1 MPDLISDL
9 AISEYLEAL
18 ASKSATPGGGSA
30 SALIAAQGTAL
41 LSMVCEF
48 SRSSDESLLDI
59 NQKCSVTQT
68 NLLQLV
74 QKDVDAFNEVMNW
87 YADKGSDQNQKA
99 TEKAVTVSLDIMREA
114 STVIDAA
121 EYLSKRGN
129 KNLISDVAIGAKL
142 LASGIESAY
151 INVLVNLKTISDEW
165 MAREAKEKAREY
177 LQTSNRLSSVY
188 TLIQGGL

>member
-9 AISEYLEAL
+9 AISEYLNAL

-48 SRSSDESLLDI
+48 SRPNDESLLDI
-59 NQKCSVTQT
+59 NKRCSVTQT
-68 NLLQLV
+68 NLLRLV
-74 QKDVDAFNEVMNW
+74 QKDVDAFNKVMNS
-87 YADKGSDQNQKA
+87 YGDKGSDRYQKA
-99 TEKAVTVSLDIMREA
+99 IETAVAVSLDIMREA

-121 EYLSKRGN
+121 EYLSTRGN

-142 LASGIESAY
+142 LSSGIESAY
-151 INVLVNLKTISDEW
+151 INVLVNLKTISNGW
-165 MAREAKEKAREY
+165 TAREAKEKSREY
-177 LQTSNRLSSVY
+177 LQTSNRLTSIYV
-188 TLIQGGL
+188 LIRDGL

>member
-9 AISEYLEAL
+9 AISEYLKAL

-48 SRSSDESLLDI
+48 SRPNDESLLDI
-59 NQKCSVTQT
+59 NKRCSVTQT
-68 NLLQLV
+68 NLLRLV
-74 QKDVDAFNEVMNW
+74 QKDVDAFNKVMNS
-87 YADKGSDQNQKA
+87 YGDKGSDQYQKA
-99 TEKAVTVSLDIMREA
+99 IETAVAVSLDIMREA

-121 EYLSKRGN
+121 EYLSTRGN

-142 LASGIESAY
+142 LSSGIESAY
-151 INVLVNLKTISDEW
+151 INVLVNLKTISNGW
-165 MAREAKEKAREY
+165 MAREAKEKSREY
-177 LQTSNRLSSVY
+177 LQTSNRLPSIYV
-188 TLIQGGL
+188 LIRDGL

>member
-48 SRSSDESLLDI
+48 SRPSDESLLDI
-59 NQKCSVTQT
+59 NKKCSVTQT
-68 NLLQLV
+68 NLLRLV
-74 QKDVDAFNEVMNW
+74 QKDVDAFNEVMKR
-87 YADKGSDQNQKA
+87 YADKGSDQYQKA
-99 TEKAVTVSLDIMREA
+99 TETAVTVSLDIMREA
-114 STVIDAA
+114 STAIDAA

-142 LASGIESAY
+142 LSSGIESAY
-151 INVLVNLKTISDEW
+151 INVLVNLKTISNGW
-165 MAREAKEKAREY
+165 MSREAKEKAREY
-177 LQTSNRLSSVY
+177 LQTSNRLSSIY
-188 TLIQGGL
+188 TLIRGGL

>member
-18 ASKSATPGGGSA
+18 ASKSPTPGGGSA

-48 SRSSDESLLDI
+48 SRPRDESLLDI
-59 NQKCSVTQT
+59 NKKCSATQT
-68 NLLQLV
+68 NLLRLV
-74 QKDVDAFNEVMNW
+74 QKDVDTFNEVMNW
-87 YADKGSDQNQKA
+87 YADKGSDQYQKA
-99 TEKAVTVSLDIMREA
+99 TETAVTVSLDIMREA

-142 LASGIESAY
+142 LSSGIESAY
-151 INVLVNLKTISDEW
+151 INVLVNLKTISNGW
-165 MAREAKEKAREY
+165 TAREAKEKSREY
-177 LQTSNRLSSVY
+177 LQTSNRLTSIYV
-188 TLIQGGL
+188 LIRDGL

>member
-48 SRSSDESLLDI
+48 SRPRDESSLDI
-59 NQKCSVTQT
+59 NKKCSVTQT
-68 NLLQLV
+68 NLLRLV
-74 QKDVDAFNEVMNW
+74 QKDVDTFNEVMNW
-87 YADKGSDQNQKA
+87 YADKGSDQYQKA
-99 TEKAVTVSLDIMREA
+99 TETAVTVSLDIMREA

-142 LASGIESAY
+142 LSSGIESAY
-151 INVLVNLKTISDEW
+151 INVLVNLKTISNGW
-165 MAREAKEKAREY
+165 MAREAKEEAREY
-177 LQTSNRLSSVY
+177 LQTSNRLSSIY
-188 TLIQGGL
+188 TLIRGGL